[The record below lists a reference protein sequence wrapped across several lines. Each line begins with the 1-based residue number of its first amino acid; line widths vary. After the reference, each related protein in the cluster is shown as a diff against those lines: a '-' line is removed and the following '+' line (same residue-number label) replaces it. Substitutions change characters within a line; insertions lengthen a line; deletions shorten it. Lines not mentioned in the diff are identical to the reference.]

1 MDFPE
6 ARRGFLLD
14 QQQLEGSLFPGL
26 KEGSRF
32 CPCDGFD
39 YADLVS
45 FMGLKMV

>member
-6 ARRGFLLD
+6 ARRVFLPD
-14 QQQLEGSLFPGL
+14 QQWLEGSLFPGL

-39 YADLVS
+39 YSSLVS
-45 FMGLKMV
+45 SIELKLV